1 MKKEVIIEVEEE
13 TTQVRSSTQN
23 IEEPEGGQQKKTD
36 QDDQLKFQMHNLED
50 VAEINEDDVVN
61 TFNEDANQ
69 EETNFLLEKE
79 QTPTEVHEERR
90 EIPVLDKLRVDNTQ
104 SSKEGFEEKL
114 VMQGVKREFFHLAA
128 IKHQGKTL
136 SMLGEVGVGWR
147 PKTRPKNK
155 LRLNMKKNLNPK
167 LAQEKITILEYS
179 CSQEDLEEDEI
190 LNVKKVKS
198 KKKDSLMV
206 NSSLVQIKIPE
217 QFEDFKKKE
226 NLFP

>member
-1 MKKEVIIEVEEE
+1 MNKSHCLVKKLKKEVITEVEEQN
-13 TTQVRSSTQN
+13 TQLNSSTQKV
-23 IEEPEGGQQKKTD
+23 EEPEGGQQKKTD
-36 QDDQLKFQMHNLED
+36 QDDLLKFQMHNLED

-136 SMLGEVGVGWR
+136 SML
-147 PKTRPKNK
+147 
-155 LRLNMKKNLNPK
+155 
-167 LAQEKITILEYS
+167 
-179 CSQEDLEEDEI
+179 
-190 LNVKKVKS
+190 
-198 KKKDSLMV
+198 
-206 NSSLVQIKIPE
+206 
-217 QFEDFKKKE
+217 
-226 NLFP
+226 